1 MRDPRI
7 TATLAAL
14 RQDLLSGLRDRL
26 IAGGASALDKLLTL
40 VNSSDERVA
49 LGACKLILDHLLPQR
64 REITVQTDVPPHDVL
79 SDERLREIFDQLA
92 VEGLLTTPEQRTTY
106 DCYRQCLTEAEA
118 DPEFSMVPAGF
129 CTGVAEWERL
139 QQWQRRR
146 FPQLAAAQFAMLR
159 VFQTVLSDNA
169 QSAELRHM
177 E

>member
-1 MRDPRI
+1 MAEKSETTFLLSIAGGESIAGAARRSNLSLATAYRRMRDPRI

-106 DCYRQCLTEAEA
+106 
-118 DPEFSMVPAGF
+118 
-129 CTGVAEWERL
+129 
-139 QQWQRRR
+139 
-146 FPQLAAAQFAMLR
+146 
-159 VFQTVLSDNA
+159 
-169 QSAELRHM
+169 
-177 E
+177 